1 MPGYGLLCIYSH
13 LKKLELL
20 IIIRKR
26 IFIVSGVILRIH
38 CSSSEAMYTPSIS
51 LATLFSPIPYDGR
64 EARRLRDRDLREGL
78 GV

>member
-1 MPGYGLLCIYSH
+1 
-13 LKKLELL
+13 
-20 IIIRKR
+20 
-26 IFIVSGVILRIH
+26 
-38 CSSSEAMYTPSIS
+38 MYTPSIS